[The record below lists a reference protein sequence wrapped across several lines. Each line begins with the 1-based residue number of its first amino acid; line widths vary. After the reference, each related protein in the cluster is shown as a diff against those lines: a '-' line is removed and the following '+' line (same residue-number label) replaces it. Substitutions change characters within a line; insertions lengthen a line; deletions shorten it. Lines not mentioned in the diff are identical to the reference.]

1 MSGEMRA
8 AVYHGPREIAVET
21 VPVPDVGPADLLIR
35 VRECGICGS
44 DVHSYKAG
52 MYIRPGQIMGHEFM
66 GVAEAVG
73 ENVEGIEVGGRV
85 TGFSLGVCGECYWC
99 SRGQYVLCP
108 KLFENSTGYGRPG
121 AFAEYVLIE
130 NAAVGATVHRVPDE
144 LDDESAATVEPVSV
158 GVGAVD
164 AAEIGPGDTVVV
176 LGAGMIGNACMQAS
190 KAAGAE
196 EVAIVDI
203 SPVRLEAARKTGA
216 DVVFDARDG
225 DALEWVKDMWGVGRY
240 HFHEGGM
247 ADAVIEAAGV
257 PQTIQQTFEMVRS
270 GGAIVFVGLPE
281 EPALLDVTK
290 IVHKQPR
297 ILGSLGGDLGRG
309 LELLASGRIRT
320 RDLISHK
327 FTLEAAPEAF
337 EAQLRAEEAIKVMVQ
352 A

>member
-8 AVYHGPREIAVET
+8 AVYHGPRELSVESVAVPE
-21 VPVPDVGPADLLIR
+21 VGPLDVLIR

-44 DVHSYKAG
+44 DVHSYQAG
-52 MYIRPGQIMGHEFM
+52 MYIKPGQIMGHEFM
-66 GVAEAVG
+66 GVAEEVG
-73 ENVEGIEVGGRV
+73 ENVEGIEVGDRV
-85 TGFSLGVCGECYWC
+85 TGFSLGVCGKCYWC

-108 KLFENSTGYGRPG
+108 DLFENSTGYGRPG

-130 NAAVGATVHRVPDE
+130 NAAVGATVHRVPEE

-164 AAEIGPGDTVVV
+164 AAGIASGDRVVV
-176 LGAGMIGNACMQAS
+176 LGAGMIGNACMQAA

-196 EVAIVDI
+196 EVAVVDV
-203 SPVRLEAARKTGA
+203 SPMRLEAAKKTGA
-216 DVVFDARDG
+216 DAVFDARDG
-225 DALEWVKDMWGVGRY
+225 DALEWVKELWGVGRY

-257 PQTIQQTFEMVRS
+257 PQTIQQSFEMVRS
-270 GGAIVFVGLPE
+270 GGDIVFVGLPE
-281 EPALLDVTK
+281 EPAPLDITK

-297 ILGSLGGDLGRG
+297 IHGSLGGDLGKA

-320 RDLISHK
+320 RGLISHR
-327 FTLEAAPEAF
+327 FSLEAAPEAF

>member
-8 AVYHGPREIAVET
+8 AVYNGPRELSVET
-21 VPVPDVGPADLLIR
+21 VPVPEVGPSDVLIR

-66 GVAEAVG
+66 GVADSVG
-73 ENVEGIEVGGRV
+73 ENVEGIEVGDRV
-85 TGFSLGVCGECYWC
+85 TGFSLGVCGDCYWC
-99 SRGQYVLCP
+99 TRGQYILCP
-108 KLFENSTGYGRPG
+108 ELFENSTGYGRPG

-144 LDDESAATVEPVSV
+144 LNDESAATVEPVSV

-164 AAEIGPGDTVVV
+164 AAVIRPGDRVMV
-176 LGAGMIGNACMQAS
+176 LGAGMIGNACMQAA
-190 KAAGAE
+190 KAASAQ
-196 EVAIVDI
+196 EVAVVDI
-203 SPVRLEAARKTGA
+203 SPVRLAAARRTGA
-216 DVVFDARDG
+216 DAVFNASDG
-225 DALEWVKDMWGVGRY
+225 DALEWVKEMWGVGRY

-247 ADAVIEAAGV
+247 ADTVIEAAGV

-270 GGAIVFVGLPE
+270 GGSIVFVGLPE
-281 EPALLDVTK
+281 EPAPLDVTK

-297 ILGSLGGDLGRG
+297 ISGSLGGDLGKG
-309 LELLASGRIRT
+309 LELLASGQIRT
-320 RDLISHK
+320 RDLISHR
-327 FTLEAAPEAF
+327 FSLEVAPEAF